1 MNFTSWKG
9 EKRDK
14 KKGYFFVCLTWLS
27 HYIHPPLK
35 SVQRCSV
42 TGANKLPSL
51 VYISMG
57 CVFCYLPPGTSCL
70 LGAAFHVYAVHSS
83 QAVCS
88 HHLASQN
95 TVTPENVQTIWG
107 LGLENYI
114 MFWERKDQLWSV
126 HCPKSW
132 RNGSWELSENIT
144 WHQLISAAPWAL
156 RARCPSWNRGSL
168 ANLLLDT
175 DVFMVISI
183 SCQKHGVE
191 TNSECTVSVNT
202 DIMLQ
207 HLFLKTFYQCVLL
220 SGQLGSWWTGLPGL
234 LLSSLFWGW
243 WTQGVPGLSSAGR
256 YGPYIPVPVNPLL
269 GTWDLLGLP

>member
-1 MNFTSWKG
+1 M
-9 EKRDK
+9 
-14 KKGYFFVCLTWLS
+14 WLS

-70 LGAAFHVYAVHSS
+70 LGVAFHVHAVHSS
-83 QAVCS
+83 QAECS
-88 HHLASQN
+88 HHLVSQN
-95 TVTPENVQTIWG
+95 TGNSHPRKSANHLRLRFRELHHVLREERPPLESTPSKI
-107 LGLENYI
+107 LEEWI
-114 MFWERKDQLWSV
+114 PGTVKA
-126 HCPKSW
+126 K
-132 RNGSWELSENIT
+132 NIT
-144 WHQLISAAPWAL
+144 WHQLISAVS
-156 RARCPSWNRGSL
+156 RAVRAGCPSWNRGSL

-183 SCQKHGVE
+183 SCRKHGVE
-191 TNSECTVSVNT
+191 TDSECTVSVNT
-202 DIMLQ
+202 DIQLQ
-207 HLFLKTFYQCVLL
+207 HLFLKTFYQFVLL
-220 SGQLGSWWTGLPGL
+220 SGQLGSWWTRLPGL
-234 LLSSLFWGW
+234 LSLLFWGW

-269 GTWDLLGLP
+269 GTWDLPGLL